1 MQKFVKCANQAP
13 FTNLPIFDFFMPNLA
28 TIAQNLKRT
37 QMPSIKINLSEAQ
50 ASFMLPLLDE
60 LHIDYTQEYEL
71 DDEEQSRLKET
82 LERYKNDK
90 LEFVSSAEF
99 QSQMATHRQDLEKKY
114 GHNL

>member
-1 MQKFVKCANQAP
+1 MQ
-13 FTNLPIFDFFMPNLA
+13 
-28 TIAQNLKRT
+28 
-37 QMPSIKINLSEAQ
+37 SIKINLSQTQ

-71 DDEEQSRLKET
+71 SDEDESRLKET
-82 LERYKNDK
+82 LEHYKNDK

-99 QSQMATHRQDLEKKY
+99 ESQMDKHRQDLKQKY

>member
-1 MQKFVKCANQAP
+1 
-13 FTNLPIFDFFMPNLA
+13 MPNLA

-37 QMPSIKINLSEAQ
+37 QMQSIKINLSQTQ
-50 ASFMLPLLDE
+50 ASFILPLLDE

-71 DDEEQSRLKET
+71 SDEDESRLKDT

-99 QSQMATHRQDLEKKY
+99 ESQMDKHRQDLEKKY